1 LYLCERLYRE
11 IRSRRDT
18 KIVRVIRHPY
28 GKPPLGLFGGVS
40 C

>member
-1 LYLCERLYRE
+1 LIERLYRE

-18 KIVRVIRHPY
+18 KIVRVVRHPY
-28 GKPPLGLFGGVS
+28 GKYFLCGQSDF